1 MKYANFIHLWVL
13 ICTPLLNLNID
24 YDSTSYFLIF
34 AKVLGHEDL
43 QSNSPPVKIRGKNS
57 PEVILD
63 SPGDENEK

>member
-13 ICTPLLNLNID
+13 ICTFFLNWNID
-24 YDSTSYFLIF
+24 YDSTFYVLIF
-34 AKVLGHEDL
+34 AKVLGFDDL

-63 SPGDENEK
+63 SPGDTNEK